1 MRERIFDPLGM
12 RETNFHVPPGEI
24 DRLPAFY
31 FFNRRTS
38 KLDFLPTWQTVHGS
52 GLES

>member
-38 KLDFLPTWQTVHGS
+38 KLYFFGRRGKQCLAV
-52 GLES
+52 